1 MRALHA
7 RVAEELGNPDI
18 FYSNAA
24 MAGIMPG
31 IKTKIEDASLEEF
44 EICWRAIAGGAFLV
58 SGTLLP
64 KGDQGSEVLSRNS
77 TVSSAALPSF
87 LTLPYGTAQDS

>member
-1 MRALHA
+1 VRTLHA

-31 IKTKIEDASLEEF
+31 IKAKIEPEDASLEEF
-44 EICWRAIAGGAFLV
+44 ERCWRANAGGAFLV

-64 KGDQGSEVLSRNS
+64 P
-77 TVSSAALPSF
+77 LPK
-87 LTLPYGTAQDS
+87 GTAAAFSNGD